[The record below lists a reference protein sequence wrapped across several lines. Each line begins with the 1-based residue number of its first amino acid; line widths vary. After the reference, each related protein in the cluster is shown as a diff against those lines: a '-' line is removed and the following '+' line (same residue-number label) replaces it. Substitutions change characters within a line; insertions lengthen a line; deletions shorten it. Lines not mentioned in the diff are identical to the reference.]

1 MNKWS
6 QANKDYSIKV
16 VTMVIAK
23 DPREG
28 VQMQKNLVAFFA
40 TVCHIPEHIDE
51 QFGHFEL
58 RNFLKELCQVVL
70 IKRTTILQEYL
81 YGCFC

>member
-1 MNKWS
+1 
-6 QANKDYSIKV
+6 
-16 VTMVIAK
+16 MVIAK

-40 TVCHIPEHIDE
+40 TVCHIPEHIDG

-58 RNFLKELCQVVL
+58 RNFLKEL
-70 IKRTTILQEYL
+70 Y
-81 YGCFC
+81 